1 MSKGRGESKGRA
13 WYAENSGHGPHFV
26 SATGSSLPLREPRR
40 NIPNISE
47 RMLTQQLRELEDDGI
62 IHRKIHLVV
71 PPEVEYSLT
80 AYGRTLRPITDL
92 MCKWGET
99 HLRRLKGSAG

>member
-1 MSKGRGESKGRA
+1 LA
-13 WYAENSGHGPHFV
+13 A
-26 SATGSSLPLREPRR
+26 GSSLPLWEPRR

-47 RMLTQQLRELEDDGI
+47 RMVTQQLRELEDDGI

-80 AYGRTLRPITDL
+80 A
-92 MCKWGET
+92 
-99 HLRRLKGSAG
+99 